1 VGQFPLNSLDGKHN
15 QIDCPVRI
23 SDSQLSV
30 AWSGWVVMI
39 EFLNDKVQKL
49 LALFPPLDQLREK
62 LLDKLTLDVLL
73 LLFVVYLIERA
84 RRKMRR
90 DLQYYLDTISQ
101 KLSALRDE
109 VEAIPETISEDDK
122 PPPPPT
128 AQPPNEG
135 IQYWEQIRTQWADVR
150 DRIETK
156 IDQLPASARRPYSQI
171 RRGNYET
178 IIARLRT
185 VNQAISQDTTN
196 RLLKMSGLYH
206 VNRPTAKRTKK
217 ATAEQYQQ
225 LYDAVIKELPKPPDG
240 DDA

>member
-1 VGQFPLNSLDGKHN
+1 
-15 QIDCPVRI
+15 
-23 SDSQLSV
+23 
-30 AWSGWVVMI
+30 MI

>member
-1 VGQFPLNSLDGKHN
+1 
-15 QIDCPVRI
+15 
-23 SDSQLSV
+23 
-30 AWSGWVVMI
+30 MI

-156 IDQLPASARRPYSQI
+156 D
-171 RRGNYET
+171 
-178 IIARLRT
+178 
-185 VNQAISQDTTN
+185 
-196 RLLKMSGLYH
+196 
-206 VNRPTAKRTKK
+206 
-217 ATAEQYQQ
+217 
-225 LYDAVIKELPKPPDG
+225 
-240 DDA
+240 